1 MNTLDDPYGSY
12 YSRIHWTIRT
22 GSATREYIKRSIQV
36 VRMVKSVLRL
46 VTIRGIG
53 QPSNSKGD
61 NLYKEK
67 FLSIFQLH
75 VHSILKD
82 RLDLDL

>member
-1 MNTLDDPYGSY
+1 
-12 YSRIHWTIRT
+12 
-22 GSATREYIKRSIQV
+22 
-36 VRMVKSVLRL
+36 MVKSVLQL

-61 NLYKEK
+61 KLYKEK